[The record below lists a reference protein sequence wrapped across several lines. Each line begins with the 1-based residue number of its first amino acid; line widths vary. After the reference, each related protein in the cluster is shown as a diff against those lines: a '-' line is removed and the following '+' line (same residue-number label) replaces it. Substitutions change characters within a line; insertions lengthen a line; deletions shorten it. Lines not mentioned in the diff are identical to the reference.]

1 MADYKKTKE
10 DKKKGLMDKQRR
22 AAAEKRI
29 RSQRNKIDY
38 DSYPVKNKQVD
49 KIKGLM
55 DKQKGLNPTV
65 KTSYS

>member
-10 DKKKGLMDKQRR
+10 DKKRR

-29 RSQRNKIDY
+29 RNQRNKLDY

>member
-1 MADYKKTKE
+1 MSDYKKTKE
-10 DKKKGLMDKQRR
+10 DKKRR
-22 AAAEKRI
+22 AAAEKRV
-29 RSQRNKIDY
+29 RSQRKKLDY

-55 DKQKGLNPTV
+55 DKQKGLKPTV